1 MINKF
6 LTLMMCIASIISGF
20 SAAHQVDAD
29 MENILVSAS
38 LLPITSKRSANAIT
52 IIGSDQIKNRAV
64 VSVSDLL
71 RDVAGLAVS
80 RSGVQGSQTQIRVRG
95 GEANHLL
102 VLIDGVEVNNPS
114 QNDEFNWGN
123 LVASDIERIEVIRGP
138 QSSML
143 GSDAMAGVVNIIT
156 RSADQLL
163 STNIFSEIGSFN
175 TQNNGI
181 SIGLKDG
188 AFDMRLGISDLQT
201 DGDNISRSGSEKDG
215 YENTNL
221 NLKSGWR
228 VSNQLNLT
236 LAARQS
242 DGINEFDADIN
253 FDSLI
258 DDQDDLSKFL
268 SSTKRLKADYSSLD
282 GHWQH
287 QLSIARSTNENAE
300 FNGNIPGTATYSNKD
315 QQRLVSSLLWG
326 ELNHRLSFL
335 VEREEEKFQQRG
347 VINDYGIFGIYDPNQ
362 KRSRDTDSMALEYR
376 ADISDKLTVAAST
389 RYDDN
394 SEFNTGNTSRI
405 EAIYQIND
413 SLRMRSAYG
422 TAIKNPTFTERF
434 GFYTNFIG
442 NPSLE
447 PEQSSNWE
455 LGIDQ
460 QFLGGHSSISVTLF
474 NSELENEI
482 DGNFV
487 DPVTFRY
494 TSVNRAGL
502 SKRQGM
508 ELTTLNQ
515 FNDAVSLNF
524 SYTYTDAVE
533 SDGNDRYVD
542 EVRRP
547 RHTGSLNLS
556 WQVKDTLH
564 INTNAQYNGSQID
577 VVYPANVKLADY
589 TLINLSANYK
599 ATQNLDIYI
608 RFDNLFDESYEEVFS
623 YQTLGFSANVG
634 IRYKL

>member
-1 MINKF
+1 
-6 LTLMMCIASIISGF
+6 MMCIASIISGF
-20 SAAHQVDAD
+20 SAAHQVDGD

-156 RSADQLL
+156 RSADQPL

-236 LAARQS
+236 FAARQS
-242 DGINEFDADIN
+242 DGINEYDADIN

-315 QQRLVSSLLWG
+315 QQRLVSSLLWS

-460 QFLGGHSSISVTLF
+460 QFLGGHSSISFTLF

-508 ELTTLNQ
+508 ELITLNQ

>member
-1 MINKF
+1 MNKF

-20 SAAHQVDAD
+20 SAAHQVDGD

-156 RSADQLL
+156 RSADQPL

-460 QFLGGHSSISVTLF
+460 QFLGGHSSISFTLF

-508 ELTTLNQ
+508 ELITVNQ

-564 INTNAQYNGSQID
+564 INTNAQHNGSQID
-577 VVYPANVKLADY
+577 VVYPENVKLADY

>member
-1 MINKF
+1 
-6 LTLMMCIASIISGF
+6 MMCIASIISGF

-156 RSADQLL
+156 RSADQPL
-163 STNIFSEIGSFN
+163 SANIFSEIGSFN

-188 AFDMRLGISDLQT
+188 AFDLRLGISDLQT

-460 QFLGGHSSISVTLF
+460 QFLGGHSSISFTLF

-564 INTNAQYNGSQID
+564 INTNAQHNGSQID
-577 VVYPANVKLADY
+577 VVYPENVKLADY

-599 ATQNLDIYI
+599 ATQDLDIYI

-623 YQTLGFSANVG
+623 YQTLGFSANIG

>member
-1 MINKF
+1 
-6 LTLMMCIASIISGF
+6 MMCIASIISGF
-20 SAAHQVDAD
+20 SAAHQVDGD

-156 RSADQLL
+156 RSADQPL

-315 QQRLVSSLLWG
+315 QQRLVSSFLWG

-460 QFLGGHSSISVTLF
+460 QFLGGHSSISFTLF

-508 ELTTLNQ
+508 ELITLNQ

>member
-1 MINKF
+1 MNKF

-20 SAAHQVDAD
+20 SAAHQVDGD

-156 RSADQLL
+156 RSADQPL

-460 QFLGGHSSISVTLF
+460 QFLGGHSSISFTLF

>member
-1 MINKF
+1 MNKF

-20 SAAHQVDAD
+20 SAAHQVDGD

-156 RSADQLL
+156 RSADQPL

-300 FNGNIPGTATYSNKD
+300 FNGNIPGTATYSNKY
-315 QQRLVSSLLWG
+315 QQRLVSSLLWS

-460 QFLGGHSSISVTLF
+460 QFLGGHSSISFTLF

-508 ELTTLNQ
+508 ELITLNQ